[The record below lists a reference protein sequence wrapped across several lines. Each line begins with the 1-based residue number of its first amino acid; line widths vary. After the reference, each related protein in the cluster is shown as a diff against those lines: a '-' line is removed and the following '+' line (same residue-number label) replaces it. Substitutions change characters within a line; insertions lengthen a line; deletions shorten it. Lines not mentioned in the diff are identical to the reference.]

1 MLQVSQQE
9 CDNAILAQ
17 VWQQKHF
24 YVQLELELDC
34 HQSPSDTALQLD
46 QKNALRLVKLESTT
60 QKMTKLRL

>member
-24 YVQLELELDC
+24 YVHIELQLDF
-34 HQSPSDTALQLD
+34 HQSPSDIALQLD
-46 QKNALRLVKLESTT
+46 QQNALRLMKLESTT